1 MKLSSLYANEKP
13 FIGVR
18 RADGIVDV
26 SAAVPG
32 LPRDVGALLQS
43 PAYDAG
49 QLADVVA
56 RTAASSLL
64 RDDEVRFRPVIP
76 APGKLLCLGLNY
88 VDHAA
93 ESAHRAPE
101 YPVVFGRYPT
111 SLVGHG
117 EPLVL
122 PSVSTHFDYEAELVV
137 VIGKT
142 CRKVSREEALGHVAG
157 YTLLNDGSIRD
168 YQLRTHQWTVGKNVD
183 ATGALGPELVT
194 ADELPPGAKGLVLRG
209 ILNGTVMQE
218 ANTSDMIFGVADAI
232 AILSEVMTLEVGDM
246 IAMGTPGGVGFVRN
260 PPVFMKPGDVF
271 EVQVERVGTLRNHV
285 IAEAKP

>member
-1 MKLSSLYANEKP
+1 MKLSSLYANETP
-13 FIGVR
+13 FLGAR
-18 RADGIVDV
+18 RADGIVNV
-26 SAAVPG
+26 SAALPG
-32 LPRDVGALLQS
+32 WPTDVGALLRS
-43 PAYDAG
+43 PAYDA
-49 QLADVVA
+49 QKLADVVE
-56 RTAASSLL
+56 RTAASALL
-64 RDDEVRFRPVIP
+64 RDDEVRLRPVVP

-93 ESAHRAPE
+93 ENALRPPE

-142 CRKVSREEALGHVAG
+142 CRKVSRAQALDHVAG

-168 YQLRTHQWTVGKNVD
+168 YQMRTHQWTIGKNVD

-194 ADELPPGAKGLVLRG
+194 ADELPLGAKGLVLRG
-209 ILNGTVMQE
+209 LLNGKVMQE
-218 ANTSDMIFGVADAI
+218 ANTSDMIFSVADAI
-232 AILSEVMTLEVGDM
+232 SILSEVMTLEAGDM
-246 IAMGTPGGVGFVRN
+246 IATGTPGGVGFVRN
-260 PPVFMKPGDVF
+260 PPVFLKPGDVF

-285 IAEAKP
+285 IAEG